1 MYVISWVIS
10 NGSLWSSV
18 SPLQIRLASHSF
30 MHMPLKISKTI
41 EFSFDSTYYS
51 SLFQLFTKQKNAKIN
66 CSIKVTDKAQNLKSP
81 LTYLQHSYMHRL
93 CIFFNYAML
102 QKVWYDYQK
111 ILDIFVTF
119 NKNALKILI
128 FTQSAGIPIICFF
141 GENKHYSRS
150 RFHCNCQSLFD
161 QHPQAKLV
169 TL

>member
-1 MYVISWVIS
+1 MVVF
-10 NGSLWSSV
+10 GLTSV

-41 EFSFDSTYYS
+41 EFNFHSSYYS

-81 LTYLQHSYMHRL
+81 LTHLQHSYMHRL
-93 CIFFNYAML
+93 CTFFNYTML
-102 QKVWYDYQK
+102 QKVWYDYHK

-128 FTQSAGIPIICFF
+128 FTQNAGIPIICFSVRTSIIAGVDF
-141 GENKHYSRS
+141 IATANPYLINIHRL
-150 RFHCNCQSLFD
+150 N
-161 QHPQAKLV
+161 
-169 TL
+169 